1 LQNGFKILNVENIM
15 KNIKILYQKRMIN
28 LIKKDPEMAENKQFD
43 NNKITELVQ
52 ISSFFKI
59 LRLVLIIFNITI
71 IFASL

>member
-15 KNIKILYQKRMIN
+15 KNIKILYQKRMMN

>member
-1 LQNGFKILNVENIM
+1 M

-71 IFASL
+71 IFASLQHIYYVFVDRAK

>member
-1 LQNGFKILNVENIM
+1 M
-15 KNIKILYQKRMIN
+15 N